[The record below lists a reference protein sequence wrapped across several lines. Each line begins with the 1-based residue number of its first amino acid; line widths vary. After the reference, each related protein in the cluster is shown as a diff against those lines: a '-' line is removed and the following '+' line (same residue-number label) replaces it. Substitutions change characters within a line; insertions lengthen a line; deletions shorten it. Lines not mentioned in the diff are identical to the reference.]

1 MASGWGVRVL
11 MVSQRMP
18 PHRAGAEMQALG
30 LSRALLDEGVDVR
43 VVTTRYRG
51 GLTSRTALD
60 GISVRRLG
68 TLRPGS
74 GPSAAVHLSR
84 AAAMAWYV
92 ARNAFGFD
100 VVHAH
105 CVSASSLGALVGART
120 AGVPV
125 IVKPSIGHAEGE
137 LAALR
142 ATFGRKAAA
151 VVLRGAARFAVIDP
165 QIERELRALG
175 VDDDRIEVV
184 DNGIDPRRF
193 HPVSPS
199 VRDAERRRLEL
210 PDGPLALFVGRL
222 LERKGVRQLAL
233 AWSCVRDAIPSADLL
248 VVGEGDQALADLARA
263 SGAITLG
270 ARDDVDALMRC
281 ADVFVLPSANESFGN
296 VVLEAMASGLPVVT
310 SATGLARRL
319 PLDGRAG
326 FIVDPGDPRAIAAA
340 LVQILGRPDLGQA
353 LGGRAQMFASAFH
366 FPNIARR
373 YVEIY
378 QGLVRDPVWAF
389 A

>member
-1 MASGWGVRVL
+1 
-11 MVSQRMP
+11 
-18 PHRAGAEMQALG
+18 MQALG
-30 LSRALLDEGVDVR
+30 LARALAGEGVDVR
-43 VVTTRYRG
+43 VVTTQHRRG
-51 GLTSRTALD
+51 LGARALID
-60 GISVRRLG
+60 DVPVRRLA
-68 TLRPGS
+68 TLRPGLA
-74 GPSAAVHLSR
+74 PSAAVHLSR

-92 ARNAFGFD
+92 ARNALSFD

-105 CVSASSLGALVGART
+105 CVSASSLGALIGART

-125 IVKPSIGHAEGE
+125 IVKPSIGQADGE

-142 ATFGRKAAA
+142 GALGRVGAAA
-151 VVLRGAARFAVIDP
+151 VLRGAARFAVIDP

-175 VDDDRIEVV
+175 VHGDRIAVV

-199 VRDAERRRLEL
+199 VRDAERKRLGL
-210 PDGPLALFVGRL
+210 PDGPLALFVGQL
-222 LERKGVRQLAL
+222 LERKGLRQLAL
-233 AWSCVRDAIPSADLL
+233 AWSIVRDAVPSANL
-248 VVGEGDQALADLARA
+248 VVAGEGDQALADRAQA

-270 ARDDVDALMRC
+270 SRGDVDALMRC
-281 ADVFVLPSANESFGN
+281 ADVFVLPSSNESFGN
-296 VVLEAMASGLPVVT
+296 VILEAMASGLPVVT
-310 SATGLARRL
+310 SATGMARRL
-319 PLDGRAG
+319 PIDGRAG
-326 FIVDPGDPRAIAAA
+326 FIVDPNDPSAIAAA

-353 LGGRAQMFASAFH
+353 LGARAQMFASEFH

-373 YVEIY
+373 YIEIY